1 MVAGPFVDDHVLM
14 HLLSLILRR
23 WKPPVRFIEAL
34 LFLSLLVLVIHE
46 GRVRP
51 ILVWL
56 GTPVIVV
63 NVLSLFQNLF
73 VLTPTRPFLGRH
85 IRQRIR
91 LRVVDLRHFPSL
103 RALLLRAVARL
114 EVVILDVIELREIIV
129 SLCVE
134 SRDI

>member
-1 MVAGPFVDDHVLM
+1 M
-14 HLLSLILRR
+14 
-23 WKPPVRFIEAL
+23 RFIEAL

-63 NVLSLFQNLF
+63 DVLGLFQNLF

-114 EVVILDVIELREIIV
+114 EVVILHVIELREIIV